1 MCCTGQPSGPLRVTY
16 TKSSS
21 IKQEKPLIIKLNK
34 ASSVITKQSVIPTEK
49 CKECGHSLMSVII
62 AGKERAQCTNST
74 CRKVVR

>member
-1 MCCTGQPSGPLRVTY
+1 MCCTGQPSGPIRVTY

-21 IKQEKPLIIKLNK
+21 PIKPSAPLVIKLSK
-34 ASSVITKQSVIPTEK
+34 SSVISKQSVIPTEK
-49 CKECGHSLMSVII
+49 CKECNHSLMSVII